1 LQHEPFFPDQ
11 ECLEILTRADAD
23 GGLLVYTRR
32 CRQISAV
39 DPLVSVKIEGY
50 YAMVERQLTCAV
62 KEARENWP
70 LENVCLMQ
78 RVGLIAPD
86 ETILLLAVSASS
98 RQAAFLASEYLL
110 NIISTKILLWKKEY
124 RTSGKSLWV

>member
-1 LQHEPFFPDQ
+1 
-11 ECLEILTRADAD
+11 
-23 GGLLVYTRR
+23 
-32 CRQISAV
+32 
-39 DPLVSVKIEGY
+39 
-50 YAMVERQLTCAV
+50 
-62 KEARENWP
+62 
-70 LENVCLMQ
+70 MQ